1 MELESMNIATT
12 INYNMQLTYS
22 VESEINNEYS
32 DKNNKQGEEDSNK
45 KRQLII
51 IQLIIKEKIIINW
64 QKDYKSYINNG

>member
-32 DKNNKQGEEDSNK
+32 DKNNK
-45 KRQLII
+45 
-51 IQLIIKEKIIINW
+51 
-64 QKDYKSYINNG
+64 